1 MKPLRP
7 LDVEHASSIIY
18 KTERKTHKSF
28 SLWDVSDQVFEKNF
42 TTANFCSIY
51 AIHQYKM

>member
-28 SLWDVSDQVFEKNF
+28 SLWDVSDQVFSKTLQQQIF
-42 TTANFCSIY
+42 VVL
-51 AIHQYKM
+51 M